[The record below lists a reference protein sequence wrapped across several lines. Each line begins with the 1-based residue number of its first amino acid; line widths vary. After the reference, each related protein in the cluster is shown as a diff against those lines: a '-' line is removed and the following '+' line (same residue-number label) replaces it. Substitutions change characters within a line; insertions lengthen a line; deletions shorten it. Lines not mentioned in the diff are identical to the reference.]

1 MPLQGER
8 QDVIRCCTMRF
19 SEYFDLGLTQPELDF
34 VDIDLDGDIRL
45 FLDPY
50 ALRGRGD
57 PLAVQCVADIR
68 HFFQRLLDALR
79 EGDLD
84 RARTLLGHLHEP
96 NETRLGYSANEA
108 RGSGVGS
115 EIAEKIFEA
124 LTKSKAIE
132 TGFIRDISDTELLV
146 DGIGPDRVSDL
157 STNIVR
163 QRLIGYTQAQ
173 CLLHNVPMR
182 KVASGPLWDAE
193 NEAWREDY
201 VDLPVY
207 QRRER
212 ILLVPKALVRR
223 RGELSPREYY
233 DQYVLDYLHALEMS
247 NPATELGRMIRGA
260 RHITKKELKEKYG
273 SGTKGFLLQF
283 SQHHPEVLSRYK
295 EEKGLP
301 PPLTAQELL
310 ENFDPKAF
318 ARVLSERLREI
329 PAGPEHATTYHRF
342 VIGLL
347 SFLLYPNLLYP
358 VKEAEINEGRKR
370 IDILYE
376 NGVHS
381 GVFQR
386 FTQSTARA
394 STYIPVEC
402 KNYTREIGNPE
413 VDQLIARFSN
423 QRGWLGLLICRA
435 NEDPP
440 GLTARCR
447 DAYHAGLGCILPL
460 DDANLLTMLR
470 HVENGDYNAVDGHL
484 SELFRRV
491 VV

>member
-1 MPLQGER
+1 
-8 QDVIRCCTMRF
+8 MRF
-19 SEYFDLGLTQPELDF
+19 SEYFRLGLGQPELDF

-45 FLDPY
+45 FMDPY

-57 PLAVQCVADIR
+57 PLAVQCVGDIR
-68 HFFQRLLDALR
+68 RFFQRLLDALR
-79 EGDLD
+79 EGGLD
-84 RARTLLGHLHEP
+84 GARASLGHLHEP

-115 EIAEKIFEA
+115 EIAEKIFGA
-124 LTKSKAIE
+124 LCESRAIE

-146 DGIGPDRVSDL
+146 EGIGPDRVSDL

-163 QRLIGYTQAQ
+163 RRLIAYTQGQ
-173 CLLHNVPMR
+173 CLLHNVPMSR
-182 KVASGPLWDAE
+182 VASGPLWDAE
-193 NEAWREDY
+193 DETWREDY

-207 QRRER
+207 EERER

-223 RGELSPREYY
+223 RGELSPQEYY
-233 DQYVLDYLHALEMS
+233 DRYVLNYLKALEIS
-247 NPATELGRMIRGA
+247 NPATELGRLIRGE
-260 RHITKKELKEKYG
+260 RRITKREIREKYG
-273 SGTKGFLLQF
+273 SGTKEFLLQF
-283 SQHHPEVLSRYK
+283 SRDHPEVLSRYK

-310 ENFDPKAF
+310 ENFDPSMF
-318 ARVLSERLREI
+318 ARILSERLRGI
-329 PAGPEHATTYHRF
+329 PAGPEHATAYHRF

-358 VKEAEINEGRKR
+358 IKEAEINEGRKR

-423 QRGWLGLLICRA
+423 HRGWLGLLTRKI
-435 NEDPP
+435 
-440 GLTARCR
+440 R
-447 DAYHAGLGCILPL
+447 D
-460 DDANLLTMLR
+460 
-470 HVENGDYNAVDGHL
+470 
-484 SELFRRV
+484 F
-491 VV
+491 